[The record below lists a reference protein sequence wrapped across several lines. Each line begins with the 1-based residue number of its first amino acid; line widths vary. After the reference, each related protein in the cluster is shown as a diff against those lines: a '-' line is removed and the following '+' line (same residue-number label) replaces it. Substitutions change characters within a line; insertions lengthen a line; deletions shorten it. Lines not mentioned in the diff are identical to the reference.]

1 MENSKVM
8 QRIAAVSNV
17 IGAIALLIMLVVT
30 VADVIMSRI
39 FNSPF
44 PGATEIITSVM
55 PISVFAFL
63 LSTQI
68 KSRHINIDMVLN
80 RLGTKARTLLKMAGQ
95 GVGIFLFG
103 LLTKLTVP
111 MAIYSYQIT
120 EHTGGS
126 VAVPMYPA
134 KIMIPIATGLIT
146 IQLVIELIK
155 SLRVL
160 LGRNGDNEG
169 SLTAS

>member
-1 MENSKVM
+1 MKNSKVM
-8 QRIAAVSNV
+8 ERIAAASNV

-68 KSRHINIDMVLN
+68 KSRHIHIDIVLN

-95 GVGIFLFG
+95 GVGVFLFG

-126 VAVPMYPA
+126 IAVPMYPA

-160 LGRNGDNEG
+160 LSRNGDNEG

>member
-1 MENSKVM
+1 MEKNKVM
-8 QRIAAVSNV
+8 QRIAAVCNV

-44 PGATEIITSVM
+44 PGATEVITSVM

-63 LSTQI
+63 LSTQL
-68 KSRHINIDMVLN
+68 KSRHINIDMVIN
-80 RLGTKARTLLKMAGQ
+80 RLGPKAGTLLKMAGQ
-95 GVGIFLFG
+95 GIGIFLFG

-111 MAIYSYQIT
+111 MAIYSYKIT
-120 EHTGGS
+120 EHTGGG

-134 KIMIPIATGLIT
+134 KIMIPIATGLLT
-146 IQLVIELIK
+146 IQLVLELMK

-160 LGRNGDNEG
+160 LSRNGG
-169 SLTAS
+169 ASY